1 MTSELEEQLEG
12 MLLATGYDDCILG
25 IAERCGQPNV
35 VAYDAHKI
43 ARSLIKQGMSEEEAW
58 EFFYFNISGAYVGE
72 LTPIYIHKLTPTTIC
87 QTKPQHGP
95 EKKGKT
101 RKAGSTRKVEPAT
114 TAQPEATSSH
124 RRRSRK
130 PKKIPRAASRSARAC
145 RV

>member
-72 LTPIYIHKLTPTTIC
+72 LTPIYIHKLCQPKPKAESTKPTTTPSRQCVNACSKRSRRAPKAAIQANGPRAKRNC
-87 QTKPQHGP
+87 SRANTKP
-95 EKKGKT
+95 KAAAIAT
-101 RKAGSTRKVEPAT
+101 R
-114 TAQPEATSSH
+114 
-124 RRRSRK
+124 
-130 PKKIPRAASRSARAC
+130 
-145 RV
+145 